1 MSSSLSGQLQM
12 DPSDS
17 SKNFKQ
23 DKAELCFAHVVAVKA
38 ALIIGNFSAF
48 EFFVKAFS
56 EVEYFLYACSCSH
69 VPESVL
75 ESVSPTRALLL
86 GFGPDV
92 LSASVVAT
100 YLGRLYGNVAA
111 PSL

>member
-23 DKAELCFAHVVAVKA
+23 DKAELCLAVKA

-86 GFGPDV
+86 GFGPDA

>member
-23 DKAELCFAHVVAVKA
+23 DKAVCFAHVVAVKA

-86 GFGPDV
+86 GFGPDA